1 MMSIPDPLSIL
12 QSILSLLD
20 YGNRIASAGEEIQG
34 YHRTVSRTTDL
45 VSEICA
51 NLKALRQHL
60 DDTQKQQ
67 FCRDIREAE
76 VELTKAQKLV
86 QDMKRSGRWS
96 RNFGWVLKNKAVAQ
110 TYENAVLQCHSAL
123 SRIDMKLFFVKQL
136 RMQGEGSFRHGLL
149 IRPYAPSGW

>member
-12 QSILSLLD
+12 QTILLLLD
-20 YGNRIASAGEEIQG
+20 YGSRVVGAGKEIQG

-45 VSEICA
+45 VFEICA
-51 NLKALRQHL
+51 NLEALHQHL

-67 FCRDIREAE
+67 FCQDIREAE
-76 VELTKAQKLV
+76 VELAKAQKLV
-86 QDMKRSGRWS
+86 QDMKKSGRWS

-110 TYENAVLQCHSAL
+110 TYENAVLQCHSTL
-123 SRIDMKLFFVKQL
+123 SRIDMKLFLIKQL

-149 IRPYAPSGW
+149 IRP